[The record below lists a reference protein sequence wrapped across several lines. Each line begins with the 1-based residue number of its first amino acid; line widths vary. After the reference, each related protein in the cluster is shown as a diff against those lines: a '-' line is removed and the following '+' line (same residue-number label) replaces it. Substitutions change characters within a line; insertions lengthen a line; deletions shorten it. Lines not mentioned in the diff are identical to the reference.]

1 MPRRLFDFIPLVFAG
16 ALYAVALKYFVL
28 PSKVIL
34 TGTEGI
40 ASSLSYYYESDN
52 LFIILYLVFQLALFL
67 FALKFIGRSFA
78 LRTLAVV
85 ATVVTALAILPELQI
100 ADPGPTNERML
111 LVLFGGLLAG
121 AAKAIAFERRGST
134 GDEDVIGAY
143 FALKFLKPVGSI
155 AILSAV
161 VSTTFGLGL
170 ELLKSG
176 QTEPVINT
184 LMYTSIYIFASAE
197 TLNTLYKKFRLSMI
211 TIITENPDEVGEAIT
226 TSSPHRTYTV
236 QDGVGGKTGKSF
248 KMLRAVITHEE
259 LPDLLDALA
268 EAEPSCFYYFHD
280 IEGVSSQYYITPIGA
295 PKPVASS
302 PRGASSRADVTV
314 D

>member
-1 MPRRLFDFIPLVFAG
+1 LPKRVLDFVPLVFAG
-16 ALYAVALKYFVL
+16 GLYAVALKYFVL
-28 PSKVIL
+28 PSRVIL

-40 ASSLSYYYESDN
+40 ASSLSYYFESEP
-52 LFIILYLVFQLALFL
+52 LFIILYLVFQLALFG
-67 FALKFIGRSFA
+67 FALKFIGKSFA
-78 LRTLAVV
+78 FRTLAVV
-85 ATVVTALAILPELQI
+85 ATVVAALALLPELQI
-100 ADPGPTNERML
+100 ADPKPTNERIL

-170 ELLKSG
+170 ELLKTG
-176 QTEPVINT
+176 QIEPVINT

-197 TLNTLYKKFRLSMI
+197 TLNTLYKKFRLSML
-211 TIITENPDEVGEAIT
+211 TVVTELPDEVGGAIT
-226 TSSPHRTYTV
+226 TTSPHRTYTV
-236 QDGVGGKTGKSF
+236 QDGVGGKSGKTF
-248 KMLRAVITHEE
+248 KMLRTVITHEE
-259 LPDLLDALA
+259 LPELLEELA
-268 EAEPSCFYYFHD
+268 EVDPSCFYYFHD

-295 PKPVASS
+295 PRPVRQRPAPSDTS
-302 PRGASSRADVTV
+302 EES
-314 D
+314 